1 MATSTRA
8 VPHKEIG
15 TELVRD
21 WAPDGDPRA
30 YIVLVH
36 GLAEHSGRYERT
48 GSLLAEAGFHVRG
61 FDLIGAGGSG
71 GQRWHIDDWSRYH
84 DQIATHLAWAREQ
97 GKAVVLLGHSLGGAI
112 CIGYLLSDRP
122 APDIAVL
129 SAPALA
135 GGDGWQKKVIPIL
148 GGLLPRLALPN
159 PVDGEHL
166 SRDPDVAE
174 AYFAD
179 PLVTTKATLGF
190 GAEALAEIE
199 RLNRELDRLD
209 IPCLVIH
216 GGDDVLVPTWCTE
229 RLGELPGI
237 ERKVYEGLRHE
248 TMNEPEGPEVVAD
261 IVAWIEAA
269 LENLPESVGPA
280 EEDLS

>member
-1 MATSTRA
+1 MPTSARPS
-8 VPHKEIG
+8 PHPEIG

-21 WAPDGDPRA
+21 WTPPGTPRA

-71 GQRWHIDDWSRYH
+71 GRRWHIDDWARYH
-84 DQIATHLAWAREQ
+84 GQIETHIDWAR
-97 GKAVVLLGHSLGGAI
+97 GHRRPVVLMGHSLGGAI
-112 CIGYLLSDRP
+112 CLGYLLSERP
-122 APDIAVL
+122 QPDLAVL

-135 GGDGWQKKVIPIL
+135 GGDGWQKSLVPLL
-148 GGLLPRLALPN
+148 GRFLPRLALPN
-159 PVDGEHL
+159 PVKGEHL
-166 SRDPDVAE
+166 SRDPTVAE

-179 PLVTTKATLGF
+179 PLVETKATLGF
-190 GAEALAEIE
+190 GARAVAEIE
-199 RLNRELDRLD
+199 RLNEELRHLD

-216 GGDDVLVPTWCTE
+216 GGDDRLVPTSCTE
-229 RLGELPGI
+229 PLGEVECV
-237 ERKVYEGLRHE
+237 ERKVYPGLRHE

-261 IVAWIEAA
+261 IVAWLDAR
-269 LENLPESVGPA
+269 L
-280 EEDLS
+280 